1 MIRNVYYLCYS
12 DIKEKT
18 GLVFPAELE
27 PDIYSPGI
35 WTVAIKRQERFAE
48 SFEFDAV
55 NDNQII
61 STKLVRVNRSVY
73 VVDTEK
79 HGKFF
84 FRINHIFYRYENYV
98 GNSNLIE
105 QSDRLYQLT
114 SMDIQKLERT
124 CEKGFFFVGKVDSN
138 LENRRKS
145 F

>member
-1 MIRNVYYLCYS
+1 MGTVYYLCYS
-12 DIKEKT
+12 DIPENT

-35 WTVAIKRQERFAE
+35 WTVAIKRHDRFPE

-55 NDNQII
+55 NDNQIT
-61 STKLVRVNRSVY
+61 STKLIRVRQSVY
-73 VVDTEK
+73 QVDTEK

-84 FRINHIFYRYENYV
+84 FRINRIFHRYENYV
-98 GNSNLIE
+98 GNSKLIE

-124 CEKGFFFVGKVDSN
+124 CEKGFFFVGRVDNN
-138 LENRRKS
+138 LENRRNG
-145 F
+145 